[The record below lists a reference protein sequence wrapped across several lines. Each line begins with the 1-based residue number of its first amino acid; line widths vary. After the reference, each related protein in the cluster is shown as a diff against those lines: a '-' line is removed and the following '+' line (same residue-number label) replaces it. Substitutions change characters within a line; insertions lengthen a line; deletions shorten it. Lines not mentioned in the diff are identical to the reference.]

1 MTRPVRACVSP
12 GRAER
17 RPAGA
22 RVGHLRTR
30 GGEYKVDLIVEHG
43 EHSAVAVEV
52 KLGPAP
58 SDRDARHLNWL
69 AQGLGS
75 RLIDRVIINTHMF
88 AYRRA
93 PVRALAQAAPGNPC
107 ATPRRSV
114 QVRITPPHLIQ
125 G

>member
-30 GGEYKVDLIVEHG
+30 GGEHEADLIVEHG
-43 EHSAVAVEV
+43 EHSVVAVEV

-75 RLIDRVIINTHMF
+75 RLIDRVIINTRMF

-93 PVRALAQAAPGNPC
+93 PSGRWLR
-107 ATPRRSV
+107 PRRATHALPRAARCRSES
-114 QVRITPPHLIQ
+114 RRRT
-125 G
+125 